1 MLVNVAS
8 QRDQS
13 RFIKNYR
20 RDRPFFR
27 TITAKVK
34 SFGGGIRKN
43 IVISVIQVWK
53 FDSGS
58 HLDRQQRWN
67 ERQILLR
74 KLLCWQRSRS
84 RKIAVEIDH
93 RQWRLRRKNSGLG
106 DDLVALGLNRRRAR
120 LRKLHASLNSRTRQE
135 RSGNDEKNRAERQQ
149 SQLAHYLA
157 SLARLWLNGKHD
169 KITRPDGSPNGHKCS
184 SGGLK
189 SGKGNKFVTFSLV
202 REHTAIRFCAIRGSV
217 PVTAAPGIIA

>member
-8 QRDQS
+8 QREQS

-53 FDSGS
+53 FDSGP
-58 HLDRQQRWN
+58 HLYRQQRWN

-74 KLLCWQRSRS
+74 KLLYWQRSWS
-84 RKIAVEIDH
+84 RKIAIEIDY
-93 RQWRLRRKNSGLG
+93 RQWRLRGKKTRLCG
-106 DDLVALGLNRRRAR
+106 DLLAFCLKRGRAR
-120 LRKLHASLNSRTRQE
+120 PLKLPASPDTRAPPKPRRKE
-135 RSGNDEKNRAERQQ
+135 
-149 SQLAHYLA
+149 
-157 SLARLWLNGKHD
+157 GK
-169 KITRPDGSPNGHKCS
+169 
-184 SGGLK
+184 
-189 SGKGNKFVTFSLV
+189 KF
-202 REHTAIRFCAIRGSV
+202 
-217 PVTAAPGIIA
+217 